1 MPTRFSGGAM
11 VPGRAL
17 MMTNVT
23 PPLVRLTVGNGKA
36 EIVGRGPMSAML
48 KERTADVAGTTVQEI
63 RGIFLGGVEIKQPSG
78 EQWGFGPLPYHQFLR
93 LFGRT
98 AQS

>member
-48 KERTADVAGTTVQEI
+48 KERTADVAGTTVREI
-63 RGIFLGGVEIKQPSG
+63 RGIFLGGARSNNQAASSG
-78 EQWGFGPLPYHQFLR
+78 VLDLSRIISF
-93 LFGRT
+93 
-98 AQS
+98 